1 MKNDT
6 ELGFVIVGIASN
18 DVCKEDV
25 PRIYTR
31 AHRNVEWIVTKI
43 LAKASGHVSRL
54 GEDDVSSRFLGRI
67 LLPTR
72 APK

>member
-6 ELGFVIVGIASN
+6 ELGFVIVGIANN

-31 AHRNVEWIVTKI
+31 AHRNVEWIVSKI
-43 LAKASGHVSRL
+43 LSKASAYVSRV
-54 GEDDVSSRFLGRI
+54 GGDDDDE
-67 LLPTR
+67 
-72 APK
+72 